1 MDAQAPQ
8 AAHPVNVPILV
19 IFVLL
24 PALGLALGWRKL
36 VLITQGVR
44 VTAKVVGHEDRKADA
59 GPEAKTLRLPV
70 VELRDESG
78 SNVRVTLAQEAAPGT
93 AEMGHPVRVVYPRGR
108 PVAAAFDN
116 PVSLWLIPALCF
128 GPAILLLGWI
138 VGAFIWA
145 RLA

>member
-1 MDAQAPQ
+1 M
-8 AAHPVNVPILV
+8 NIPILV

-36 VLITQGVR
+36 VLIASGVR
-44 VTAKVVGHEDRKADA
+44 VTAKVVGHEDRQVDA
-59 GPEAKTLRLPV
+59 SPEAKTLRLPV

-78 SNVRVTLAQEAAPGT
+78 GAVRVTLAEEAAPGK
-93 AEMGHPVRVVYPRGR
+93 AEMGHDVRLVYPRGR

-145 RLA
+145 RVA